1 MICGTW
7 RFDHQGRERRGGC
20 RGGGHDSCSSSR
32 GERKLTER
40 AIGGAGA
47 RFRLG
52 IVHTGATMFGGGI
65 GWGFAGC
72 GRRVFEGVNI
82 GDLDRYGSI
91 GGHGRYNIPDQIS
104 VLAEKGRGPGR
115 RRGVRE
121 QRRSD
126 GKLAKGPDDEGAST
140 KHGRARG
147 IKEAVK
153 TWWRRERGEG

>member
-40 AIGGAGA
+40 ATGGAGA

-65 GWGFAGC
+65 GRGFAGC

-104 VLAEKGRGPGR
+104 VLAEKGRGSGPAARCSCAERIGWETSKRTRPRGCQHKAWESPGNK
-115 RRGVRE
+115 RG
-121 QRRSD
+121 
-126 GKLAKGPDDEGAST
+126 G
-140 KHGRARG
+140 
-147 IKEAVK
+147 
-153 TWWRRERGEG
+153 